1 MTNEQPKKKVKY
13 LEEGRKKIKLAVLSM
28 REKDK
33 LDLLEGLPE
42 HWEHEEGES
51 ELQDRIRSEHNCLL
65 FDIKKLINRI
75 YD

>member
-1 MTNEQPKKKVKY
+1 
-13 LEEGRKKIKLAVLSM
+13 M